1 MKQFA
6 VIGLDSF
13 GIWVLE
19 ELLAVDV
26 EVLIVDKS
34 EAIISQYKNQV
45 QAAYVADAIKE
56 ETIRKIVPADIDAA
70 IIDLGDRTEV
80 SILVANYL
88 KKMGVR
94 RIIAK
99 AETDEHGE
107 ILRLVGATHVV
118 FPNREAAKRVLPPL
132 LSDTMFTYMPISD
145 RLVLAEVRF
154 PERFENKTLIDANI
168 RNEHGLNVVAIKPGG
183 AGEFVFVSPDYPIS
197 TDDTYLVVGSHDDLA
212 KFGEWTEAEAR
223 GPGLFRRFF
232 RGPSPPGA
240 QTPSADIIKKEESS

>member
-13 GIWVLE
+13 GLWVLE

-26 EVLIVDKS
+26 EVLIVDKD
-34 EAIISQYKNQV
+34 EAIVSQYKERV

-56 ETIRKIVPADIDAA
+56 DTIRKIVPADIDGA

-107 ILRLVGATHVV
+107 ILRLVGATDVV
-118 FPNREAAKRVLPPL
+118 FPNREAAKRIMPPL
-132 LSDTMFTYMPISD
+132 LSDAMFTYMPISD
-145 RLVLAEVRF
+145 RLVMAEIRF
-154 PERFENKTLIDANI
+154 PEQFSGKSLIEAGV
-168 RNEHGLNVVAIKPGG
+168 RASHGLNVVAVRPGG
-183 AGEFVFVSPDYPIS
+183 AGEFVFVSPEYSI
-197 TDDTYLVVGSHDDLA
+197 TTEDTFLVVGSHDDLA
-212 KFGEWTEAEAR
+212 SFGEWTEGRSEAS
-223 GPGLFRRFF
+223 GLFRRFF
-232 RGPSPPGA
+232 RRWEKPADASSGP
-240 QTPSADIIKKEESS
+240 KL

>member
-56 ETIRKIVPADIDAA
+56 DTIRKIVPPDIDGA

-107 ILRLVGATHVV
+107 ILRLVGATDVV
-118 FPNREAAKRVLPPL
+118 FPNREAAKRIMPPL
-132 LSDTMFTYMPISD
+132 LSDALFTYMPISE
-145 RLVLAEVRF
+145 RLVMAEVGF
-154 PERFENKTLIDANI
+154 PESFEGQSLVEANV
-168 RNEHGLNVVAIKPGG
+168 RAAHGLNIVAVRPGG
-183 AGEFVFVSPDYPIS
+183 AGEFVFVSPDYTI
-197 TDDTYLVVGSHDDLA
+197 TTQDTFLVVGSTDDLA
-212 KFGEWTEAEAR
+212 EFGEWTETRDE
-223 GPGLFRRFF
+223 GTGLFRRFF
-232 RGPSPPGA
+232 RR
-240 QTPSADIIKKEESS
+240 QTGSQGGGSGSASNSSGS

>member
-6 VIGLDSF
+6 IIGLDSF
-13 GIWVLE
+13 GLWVLE

-26 EVLIVDKS
+26 EVLIVDKD
-34 EAIISQYKNQV
+34 ETVISQYKNQV

-56 ETIRKIVPADIDAA
+56 ETIRKIIPEDIDAA

-107 ILRLVGATHVV
+107 ILRLVGATDVV
-118 FPNREAAKRVLPPL
+118 FPNREAAKRIMPPL
-132 LSDTMFTYMPISD
+132 LSDAMFTYMPISD
-145 RLVLAEVRF
+145 LLVMAEVRF
-154 PERFENKTLIDANI
+154 PARLAGQTLREANL
-168 RNEHGLNVVAIKPGG
+168 RAAEGLNVVAVKSGG
-183 AGEFVFVSPDYPIS
+183 AGEFIFVSPDYRI
-197 TDDTYLVVGSHDDLA
+197 TVEDTFLVVGSNEDMA
-212 KFGEWTEAEAR
+212 NFGERTDTELN
-223 GPGLFRRFF
+223 GSGLFRRFF
-232 RGPSPPGA
+232 RR
-240 QTPSADIIKKEESS
+240 SAGRD

>member
-6 VIGLDSF
+6 IIGLDSF
-13 GIWVLE
+13 GVWVLE
-19 ELLAVDV
+19 ELLEVNV
-26 EVLIVDKS
+26 EVLIVDKD
-34 EAIISQYKNQV
+34 EAVISQYKNQV

-56 ETIRKIVPADIDAA
+56 DTIRKIVPADIDAA

-107 ILRLVGATHVV
+107 ILRLVGATQVV
-118 FPNREAAKRVLPPL
+118 FPNREAAKRILPPL
-132 LSDTMFTYMPISD
+132 LSDTMFTYMPISE

-154 PERFENKTLIDANI
+154 PDRFEGKTLVEANI

-197 TDDTYLVVGSHDDLA
+197 TDDTYLVVGSQDDIGR
-212 KFGEWTEAEAR
+212 FGEWTEAAT
-223 GPGLFRRFF
+223 GGAGLFRRFF
-232 RGPSPPGA
+232 RRPSAAEPA
-240 QTPSADIIKKEESS
+240 SPSADDSTKEEDE